1 VQEHLEDML
10 RYTLGRGMKVI
21 TNNIQNRFAHA
32 GKFTYPG
39 YGELEFKDPQFTR
52 LGNIISTVNYKR

>member
-1 VQEHLEDML
+1 
-10 RYTLGRGMKVI
+10 MKVI